1 MSEPRHPHRPRRPAA
16 GHPPRVIGH
25 PASPRSRTSAHRPR
39 VSTGSS
45 PAVPV
50 SPETP
55 VDAGTPA
62 GPQAAVGK
70 GIRRGAP
77 LPALLA
83 VLTVL
88 LGAFAIV
95 AATEAS
101 ALRASTGQNAA
112 LTDSVTTSQITSQVS
127 TEVDTI
133 FSYSYT
139 DIARTRQAAR
149 RVLTGPAIRQYA
161 KSIRTVAQAAAPGKL
176 VVTTAVTYA
185 GVEYLNGDRAHVL
198 AFVNLS
204 DTSGVT
210 GQTTTQPGMLA
221 VDVVRQ
227 GNTWKITNIR
237 TFTSAS

>member
-1 MSEPRHPHRPRRPAA
+1 MSAPRHPHHPRRPAA
-16 GHPPRVIGH
+16 AHPPRVVGH
-25 PASPRSRTSAHRPR
+25 PASPRSRTAVHRPR
-39 VSTGSS
+39 VSTDSS
-45 PAVPV
+45 QEAPV
-50 SPETP
+50 STDASVSTEAP
-55 VDAGTPA
+55 AGTNA
-62 GPQAAVGK
+62 
-70 GIRRGAP
+70 RRRVP

-95 AATEAS
+95 AATKAS
-101 ALRASTGQNAA
+101 ALRDSTGQNAA
-112 LTDSVTTSQITSQVS
+112 FTDSVTTSQITSQVS

-133 FSYSYT
+133 FSYNYT

-161 KSIRTVAQAAAPGKL
+161 STIRTVALAAARDKL

-185 GVEYLNGDRAHVL
+185 GVEYLSGDRAHVL

-204 DTSGVT
+204 DTSAVT
-210 GQTTTQPGMLA
+210 GQTTSQPGMLA

-227 GNTWKITNIR
+227 GNTWKITNIH